1 MSEQVNVE
9 ENNEPK
15 NIFKEVIE
23 NPQEHDCSIC
33 HEQLIIDD
41 PESTK
46 FMKSW
51 LEDKTCKFHKPVYV
65 TSCNHAFH
73 GDCLLEYHYHTL
85 CEHVNQVHNYVSQ
98 GYQIMC
104 PCCRDFVEYVTTYTH
119 YNLNN
124 GCKYRL

>member
-1 MSEQVNVE
+1 MSQQLNQE
-9 ENNEPK
+9 ENNKPK

-51 LEDKTCKFHKPVYV
+51 SRDKTFTFHKPVYV

-73 GDCLLEYHYHTL
+73 GDCLLEYHYHML
-85 CEHVNQVHNYVSQ
+85 CEHVSQVNMSVSL

>member
-1 MSEQVNVE
+1 MSQEVNIE
-9 ENNEPK
+9 ENNELK

-23 NPQEHDCSIC
+23 NPQKHDCSIC
-33 HEQLIIDD
+33 HKQLIVDE
-41 PESTK
+41 PEATK
-46 FMKSW
+46 FMKCR

-73 GDCLLEYHYHTL
+73 GDCLLEYHYHAL
-85 CEHVNQVHNYVSQ
+85 CEHVSQVHNYVSQ

>member
-23 NPQEHDCSIC
+23 KPQEHDCSIC

-51 LEDKTCKFHKPVYV
+51 LGYKTCKFHKPVYV

-73 GDCLLEYHYHTL
+73 GACLSAWVKRDISCPVCRSRPQRLE
-85 CEHVNQVHNYVSQ
+85 
-98 GYQIMC
+98 
-104 PCCRDFVEYVTTYTH
+104 
-119 YNLNN
+119 
-124 GCKYRL
+124 

>member
-1 MSEQVNVE
+1 MSEQLNQE

-23 NPQEHDCSIC
+23 KPQEHDCSIC
-33 HEQLIIDD
+33 HAQLIIDD
-41 PESTK
+41 TESTK

-51 LEDKTCKFHKPVYV
+51 LKDKTSKFHQPVYV

-73 GDCLLEYHYHTL
+73 GDCLLEYHYHML
-85 CEHVNQVHNYVSQ
+85 CEHVNKANYVSQ

-104 PCCRDFVEYVTTYTH
+104 PCCREFVEYVTTYTH
-119 YNLNN
+119 YNLNT

>member
-23 NPQEHDCSIC
+23 NPKEHGCSIC

-41 PESTK
+41 PKSTK
-46 FMKSW
+46 FMKCW
-51 LEDKTCKFHKPVYV
+51 LEDKTCKLHKPVYV
-65 TSCNHAFH
+65 TNCNHAFH
-73 GDCLLEYHYHTL
+73 GDCLLEYYYHML
-85 CEHVNQVHNYVSQ
+85 CEHVNQVHNYVSPN
-98 GYQIMC
+98 YQIMC